1 MEKKNTL
8 LLTVIAVATLLV
20 AVVGAT
26 FAYFGSFNT
35 TVDEKA
41 AVNVQT
47 EAAKS
52 SSFVSSAAS
61 LKLNVAGSEMLKGTG
76 DATSV
81 GTYTGDNAN
90 LTVTLT
96 ADDPTTTTTCT
107 YDVYFIYDEGSA
119 VYGAGD
125 TPVTAG
131 TENKEFTYT
140 LKSNAAELVVEPTYL
155 AETEKDFSVFRTATI
170 TIDPE
175 SNPQRVENPVKVA
188 HGTIAASKTT
198 TTQTLTA
205 NVKFYNFPRIDQTA
219 LAAKTFGGKFYVE
232 QSSVVCGTTAKSGS

>member
-26 FAYFGSFNT
+26 FAYFGSFTT
-35 TVDEKA
+35 TVDNKA
-41 AVNVQT
+41 AVNVTT

-52 SSFVSSAAS
+52 SSFITTSAS

-76 DATSV
+76 GANQV

-90 LTVTLT
+90 LIVNLT
-96 ADDPTTTTTCT
+96 AEDPATTTTCT
-107 YDVYFIYDEGSA
+107 YDVYFAYDEGSA
-119 VYGAGD
+119 VYGKEDGEHP

-131 TENKEFTYT
+131 TDNKEFTYT
-140 LKSNAAELVVEPTYL
+140 LKSDAAGLVVDPTYI
-155 AETEKDFSVFRTATI
+155 AETEKDFSVFKTAT
-170 TIDPE
+170 TA
-175 SNPQRVENPVKVA
+175 VKVA
-188 HGTIAASKTT
+188 SGTIAAKNTT

-205 NVKFYNFPRIDQTA
+205 KVMFYNFPTIDQTA
-219 LAAKTFGGKFYVE
+219 LSDKTFGGKFYVE
-232 QSSVVCGTTAKSGS
+232 QSSVVCGTTAV